1 MKRITEVK
9 TLILFV
15 VSLVCLFLLEPN
27 LRNKSSF
34 AVTYF
39 DNISLSTKQ
48 SKATNL
54 EKLASPSATRQ
65 KSHAAEPST
74 FLIFI
79 GGLGG
84 MIVRFAKKSFDRF
97 KRYFDLV
104 FAVLAL
110 TINLPVLLF
119 AAIFIKLTSK
129 GPVIY
134 TQNRVGRKGKIF
146 KIYKLRSMRLDAEKG
161 TGAVWAKVNDP
172 RITPFGRILRKTHI
186 DEIPQL
192 FNVIK
197 GEMSIVGPRPERPEM
212 VRDLREL
219 IKDYEERLNVTPGI
233 TGLAQVLHKYDE
245 SIEDVKKKIKYDI
258 LYIKKMCLWVDVR
271 IMARTCTVMLT
282 GKGAR

>member
-9 TLILFV
+9 TIILFV

-27 LRNKSSF
+27 FRNKSSF
-34 AVTYF
+34 AVTYV
-39 DNISLSTKQ
+39 DNVNLTTQQ
-48 SKATNL
+48 SKSNNL

-65 KSHAAEPST
+65 KAHAAEPST

-79 GGLGG
+79 SGLGG
-84 MIVRFAKKSFDRF
+84 LIVRYARKSFNRF
-97 KRYFDLV
+97 KRYSDFILS
-104 FAVLAL
+104 VLGL
-110 TINLPVLLF
+110 TVTSPILIF

-134 TQNRVGRKGKIF
+134 TQNRVGRKGRIF
-146 KIYKLRSMRLDAEKG
+146 KIYKLRTMGINAEKG

-172 RITPFGRILRKTHI
+172 RVTPIGRILRKTHI

-192 FNVIK
+192 FNVIR

-219 IKDYEERLNVTPGI
+219 IRDYEQRLSVTPGI

-245 SIEDVKKKIKYDI
+245 NIEDVKKKIKYDI
-258 LYIKKMCLWVDVR
+258 LYIKKMCLWVDFR
-271 IMARTCTVMLT
+271 IMARTCTVMLM